1 MTTVNSNKVPHI
13 KEMQQII
20 QISNF
25 VVYEM
30 GGVIFVRALNIEDK
44 VSIVVI
50 LIVTRPIIDSLQ

>member
-50 LIVTRPIIDSLQ
+50 LIVTRAIID